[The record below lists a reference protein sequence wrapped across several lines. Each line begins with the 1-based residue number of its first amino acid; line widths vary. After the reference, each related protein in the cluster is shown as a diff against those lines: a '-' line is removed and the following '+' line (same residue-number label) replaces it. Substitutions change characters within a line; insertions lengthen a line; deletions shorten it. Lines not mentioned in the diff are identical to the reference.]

1 MFRVIIF
8 FVGVL
13 LYVKIAV
20 SDRYPN
26 KILLNEITVDDLE
39 KVYKCKDGTSY
50 NEFGNVDI
58 GHLYEAYTTDWF
70 FLGAKPK
77 GSNLIS
83 VGAFIPVSHIR
94 YNLSTFVTPFIYWY
108 NAPNAFGYAPNKDV
122 YLNYADLR
130 DPQDPSRYSI
140 SHRTDGSGM
149 VRLRAGALCNNLS
162 NYNDVVYRCS
172 VIPTAPPTPKPS
184 VPPTPSPTHEPTWPP
199 SPPPTHKPTWPPS
212 PPPTH
217 KPTPLPTNCPT
228 RKPSKKRCKPTKK
241 PISRCA
247 PHRNS
252 KGLNNLP
259 DGDDMVDTREED
271 LYDEASMEGRL

>member
-1 MFRVIIF
+1 MVRVIIF
-8 FVGVL
+8 FAGAL

-20 SDRYPN
+20 SNRYPDR
-26 KILLNEITVDDLE
+26 ILLNEITVDDIE
-39 KVYKCKDGTSY
+39 KVYKCQDGSSY
-50 NEFGNVDI
+50 NGFGYVDD
-58 GHLYEAYTTDWF
+58 GHLYEAYPSDWF
-70 FLGAKPK
+70 FLGAKLK

-83 VGAFIPVSHIR
+83 VGAFIPASHIR
-94 YNLSTFVTPFIYWY
+94 YNTSAFVTQYIYWY
-108 NAPNAFGYAPNKDV
+108 NTPNAFGYAPNKDV

-140 SHRTDGSGM
+140 SHRPDGNGM
-149 VRLRAGALCNNLS
+149 VRLRAGALCNNVG

-184 VPPTPSPTHEPTWPP
+184 LPPTPPPTHEPTW
-199 SPPPTHKPTWPPS
+199 PPTHKPTWPPT

-217 KPTPLPTNCPT
+217 KPTPLPTTCPT
-228 RKPSKKRCKPTKK
+228 TKPSKRQCKPTKK
-241 PISRCA
+241 PISRCP

-252 KGLNNLP
+252 KGLKNLP
-259 DGDDMVDTREED
+259 DGNEMVDTMEED